1 MATIIRGIEAKH
13 YTPLKKKLSA
23 RYVETSFRMDPHS
36 KPDPER
42 HRGKMLE
49 QDPLLDHTVEE
60 GNFEHLFNFE
70 ANLKICQIFFHHF
83 FLA

>member
-1 MATIIRGIEAKH
+1 MITDLLLLFLFTESKKIICNFFFFFFSVPDASLEDA
-13 YTPLKKKLSA
+13 LK
-23 RYVETSFRMDPHS
+23 VTSILVRS
-36 KPDPER
+36 C
-42 HRGKMLE
+42 
-49 QDPLLDHTVEE
+49 TVEE